1 MLIAFLEPTI
11 MISLRRIR
19 VVSIL
24 GVILLLLTGPS
35 YGQRKGG
42 GFRIP
47 RKPPANPAKGLSS
60 LGSSFRPNYPNAG
73 SKFTTSV
80 QVLTSVAAAES
91 LRRSAQGFEGY
102 QHQRETLD
110 SLRSK
115 GLLGSDNSSVAAAE
129 SLRRSARDFEG
140 YQNQREIL
148 ESLRSKGLGGPD
160 SCIFSIYFN
169 LKSGFWSDFFTNPDL
184 FFYVDIEGQGSFLV
198 PQIRWN
204 YGGGP
209 VLDCVLARDVK
220 PGTKI
225 VVRVLD
231 DDSWSDEIWNNI
243 LKTRV
248 DFDLAPR
255 IKVIKYVDVSVG
267 YVGGQIRLL
276 DRDVVIDVP
285 DPIATAEFVVPESKD
300 GIWVADGTLRDTS
313 EGDAGKI
320 QFACV

>member
-1 MLIAFLEPTI
+1 M
-11 MISLRRIR
+11 
-19 VVSIL
+19 
-24 GVILLLLTGPS
+24 
-35 YGQRKGG
+35 
-42 GFRIP
+42 
-47 RKPPANPAKGLSS
+47 
-60 LGSSFRPNYPNAG
+60 
-73 SKFTTSV
+73 
-80 QVLTSVAAAES
+80 
-91 LRRSAQGFEGY
+91 
-102 QHQRETLD
+102 
-110 SLRSK
+110 
-115 GLLGSDNSSVAAAE
+115 
-129 SLRRSARDFEG
+129 
-140 YQNQREIL
+140 
-148 ESLRSKGLGGPD
+148 
-160 SCIFSIYFN
+160 
-169 LKSGFWSDFFTNPDL
+169 
-184 FFYVDIEGQGSFLV
+184 

-276 DRDVVIDVP
+276 DRDVVIDAP

-320 QFACV
+320 QFACVWSAKREWQEGVNSASGWLGTAVFWLVLGSCLLILFLKQVFARAVPAGSK

>member
-129 SLRRSARDFEG
+129 SLRRSARDSKAIRTRG
-140 YQNQREIL
+140 
-148 ESLRSKGLGGPD
+148 RSSRVFGAKGLAD
-160 SCIFSIYFN
+160 RTVAFSRFI
-169 LKSGFWSDFFTNPDL
+169 S
-184 FFYVDIEGQGSFLV
+184 I
-198 PQIRWN
+198 
-204 YGGGP
+204 
-209 VLDCVLARDVK
+209 
-220 PGTKI
+220 
-225 VVRVLD
+225 
-231 DDSWSDEIWNNI
+231 
-243 LKTRV
+243 
-248 DFDLAPR
+248 
-255 IKVIKYVDVSVG
+255 
-267 YVGGQIRLL
+267 
-276 DRDVVIDVP
+276 
-285 DPIATAEFVVPESKD
+285 
-300 GIWVADGTLRDTS
+300 
-313 EGDAGKI
+313 
-320 QFACV
+320 